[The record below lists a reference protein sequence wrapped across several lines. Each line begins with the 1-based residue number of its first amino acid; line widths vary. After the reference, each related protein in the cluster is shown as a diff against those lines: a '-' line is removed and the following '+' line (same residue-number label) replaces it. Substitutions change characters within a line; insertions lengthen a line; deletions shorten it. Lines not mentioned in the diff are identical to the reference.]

1 MIAPSDPSKSIHSRR
16 YRWLPYTIIVMTIL
30 TLAAGLFLVQYV
42 GRRLVDATGE
52 QLTLA
57 AAEVSDKLDRLLFER
72 YGDVLM
78 MARAFSLRAS
88 DREYLSEYLAWMK
101 ANYDPV
107 YFLLGV
113 TDSRGTMVAATNAT
127 LLGQDESRTDW
138 FQRVRATQ
146 RILAQDVAIHEGDNG
161 VETVA
166 FTAPIL
172 DSQRTFLGVVTARVT
187 VPTLEEVATRTTR
200 SLEARAGFAGSVEY
214 QMLTQRGDVFVDTD
228 FLHKAPMNL
237 KLMGLPS
244 ALAAQSGVPGFLEER
259 HLRRGVDVVSGYA
272 QTHGHG
278 EFGGFG
284 WSVLVRMDRQ
294 AILAPIQ
301 SALWSVGLAAAVVWV
316 PLLVLLFRATAWL
329 RDEYR
334 KAQQESACARA
345 AEAALL
351 QSQERNRAVV
361 DTALD
366 GVITIDAGGLITDW
380 NAQAEKMFGW
390 SREDV
395 LGRRLSEIIIPPR
408 DREAHERGLRH
419 FLGTGE
425 SHILNRRV
433 EVLALH
439 RDGREF
445 PVELAISPARIG
457 EVYFFSAFLRDIAA
471 QKEAQAQLRE
481 SEARYR
487 SVVNALDEG
496 VVLIDAQGAVRTGNL
511 SAERILGLPL
521 EEMIERSLNDP
532 RWHTVHEDG
541 SPFSSDE
548 YPASVTLRTGQP
560 CSGVVMGVQKPD
572 GVRRWIAVNSRALM
586 GSDHRA
592 AAVVMS
598 FTDVTERKRTEERLA
613 AQYAVTRVLS
623 EVRTLEQAVPKI
635 LQAFGE
641 NLEWDFG
648 VFWRVDRPN
657 GVLRCLD
664 QWQLPLLN
672 FDPFTA
678 VTWQSVFRQG
688 EGLPGRIWATAKPA
702 WVTDVTED
710 TNSPRG
716 DHAKTVGFRGAFGF
730 PILVGDE
737 VEGVI
742 EVFSRQVREPD
753 ADLLKLVEDIAL
765 KIGQFAERTRAEEA
779 LRQTEDQLRH
789 SQKMEAVG
797 RLAGGV
803 AHDFNN
809 LLTVIRGY
817 SELLLARL
825 AATDPIRKDM
835 EEVKKA
841 ADRASGLT
849 RQLLAFS
856 RRQFVA
862 PKVFE
867 VNALVT
873 NMDGMLRRLLGEDI
887 IELCLELKAHVGSIR
902 ADPGQIEQVIMN
914 LAVNARDAMPTGGRL
929 TIETQTVTLAQGGVS
944 EVPGLDP
951 GSYVRVSVRDTGL
964 GMDEETQSHLFEPF
978 FTTKAK
984 GKGTGLGLSTVYG
997 IVKQSGG
1004 SITVESHPGKG
1015 TTFKIYFLRVE
1026 EGSPGTE
1033 GPAENSDPARGR
1045 ETILLVEDEP
1055 SVRGLVF
1062 EALRINGYTVLE
1074 ARHGIEALLMGTKH
1088 LGPIHLLLT
1097 DVVMPQMS
1105 GPEVAD
1111 KLTSLRPDMKVLYMS
1126 GYPDHPVFG
1135 QGGLKKATAFLQKP
1149 FAPNVLVQK
1158 VREVLDSVKVA

>member
-1 MIAPSDPSKSIHSRR
+1 MSTPVNPPRSVPARR
-16 YRWLPYTIIVMTIL
+16 YRWLPYVIIVMTVL

-42 GRRLVDATGE
+42 ERRLVDATGE

-57 AAEVSDKLDRLLFER
+57 AAEVSDKLDRMLFER
-72 YGDVLM
+72 YGDVHM

-88 DREYLSEYLAWMK
+88 DPHYLSEYLTWMK
-101 ANYDPV
+101 AKYDPV
-107 YFLLGV
+107 YFWLGV
-113 TDSRGTMVAATNAT
+113 TDSQGAIVASTNTA
-127 LLGQDESRTDW
+127 LLGQDESRTEW
-138 FQRVRATQ
+138 FQQVRLTRRA
-146 RILAQDVAIHEGDNG
+146 LVQDVAIHEADNG

-166 FTAPIL
+166 FTVPIL
-172 DSQRTFLGVVTARVT
+172 DSQKTFLGAVTARVT
-187 VPTLEEVATRTTR
+187 VPTLEEVTTRTIR
-200 SLEARAGFAGSVEY
+200 SLEDRAGFGGSVEY
-214 QMLTQRGDVFVDTD
+214 QMLTRHGDVFVDSD
-228 FLHKAPMNL
+228 LLHKAPINL
-237 KLMGLPS
+237 KTLGLPS
-244 ALAAQSGVPGFLEER
+244 VLAAQSGIPGFLEER

-278 EFGGFG
+278 DFAGFG

-301 SALWSVGLAAAVVWV
+301 SALWSVGLAAAIVWV
-316 PLLVLLFRATAWL
+316 PLLVLLLRATSWL
-329 RDEYR
+329 RDEYQ
-334 KAQQESACARA
+334 KAQQERAWASA

-366 GVITIDAGGLITDW
+366 GVITIDASGLISDW

-390 SREDV
+390 SRDDV
-395 LGRRLSEIIIPPR
+395 LGRRLSETIIPPR

-425 SHILNRRV
+425 SHILNRRI

-445 PVELAISPARIG
+445 PVELAVSPARLG
-457 EVYFFSAFLRDIAA
+457 EAYFFSAFLRDITE
-471 QKEAQAQLRE
+471 QKEAQTRLRE

-496 VVLIDAQGAVRTGNL
+496 VVLIDTQGVIRTGNV

-521 EEMIERSLNDP
+521 DEMVGRSLSDA
-532 RWHTVHEDG
+532 RWQSVHEDG
-541 SPFSSDE
+541 SPVLGEE
-548 YPASVTLRTGQP
+548 YPAFVTLRTGQP
-560 CSGVVMGVQKPD
+560 CSGVIMGVSKPD

-586 GSDHRA
+586 GSDHQT
-592 AAVVMS
+592 AAVVVS
-598 FTDVTERKRTEERLA
+598 FTDITERKRTEDRLA

-623 EVRTLEQAVPKI
+623 EARTLEEAVPKI
-635 LQAFGE
+635 LQAISE
-641 NLEWDFG
+641 NLEWDLG
-648 VFWRVDRPN
+648 VFWRVDRAN
-657 GVLRCLD
+657 NVLRCLD
-664 QWQLPLLN
+664 QWQPPSLKA
-672 FDPFTA
+672 DPFTV
-678 VTWQSVFRQG
+678 VTWQSVFKQG
-688 EGLPGRIWATAKPA
+688 EGLPGRIWASGKSA
-702 WVTDVTED
+702 WVTDVIADGKSSRSEA
-710 TNSPRG
+710 
-716 DHAKTVGFRGAFGF
+716 AKAVGFHGAFGF
-730 PILVGDE
+730 PVQVGGE
-737 VEGVI
+737 IEGVI

-753 ADLLKLVEDIAL
+753 VDLLKMVEDIAL
-765 KIGQFAERTRAEEA
+765 KIGQFGERTRAEEA
-779 LRQTEDQLRH
+779 LRQTEDQLRQ

-817 SELLLARL
+817 SELLLGRL
-825 AATDPIRKDM
+825 PASDPIRKDM

-862 PKVFE
+862 LKIFE
-867 VNALVT
+867 VNTLVA

-887 IELCLELKAHVGSIR
+887 IELCLELQPHVGSIR
-902 ADPGQIEQVIMN
+902 ADPGQVEQVIMN

-929 TIETQTVTLAQGGVS
+929 TIETRTVTLAQGGAR
-944 EVPGLDP
+944 EVQGLDP
-951 GSYVRVSVRDTGL
+951 GNYVRVSVRDTGL
-964 GMDEETQSHLFEPF
+964 GMNEETQSHLFEPF

-1004 SITVESHPGKG
+1004 GIAVESDPGKG
-1015 TTFKIYFLRVE
+1015 TTFKIYFPRVE
-1026 EGSPGTE
+1026 ERPQTVE
-1033 GPAENSDPARGR
+1033 GAVDTLDPVRGR

-1074 ARHGIEALLMGTKH
+1074 ARHGIEALLTGTKH
-1088 LGPIHLLLT
+1088 MGPIHLLLT

-1111 KLTSLRPDMKVLYMS
+1111 KLTTIRPDMRVLYMS
-1126 GYPDHPVFG
+1126 GYPDHPVFAH
-1135 QGGLKKATAFLQKP
+1135 GGLKKGTAFLQKP
-1149 FAPNVLVQK
+1149 FTPNVLVQK
-1158 VREVLDSVKVA
+1158 VREVLDAVKAA

>member
-1 MIAPSDPSKSIHSRR
+1 MIAASNPRRSVHSRR
-16 YRWLPYTIIVMTIL
+16 YRWLPYVIVVMTVL
-30 TLAAGLFLVQYV
+30 TLAAGIFLVQYV
-42 GRRLVDATGE
+42 ERRLVDATGE

-72 YGDVLM
+72 YGDVQM
-78 MARAFSLRAS
+78 MARAFSLQAS
-88 DREYLSEYLAWMK
+88 DSRYLSEYLAWMK
-101 ANYDPV
+101 AKYEPV
-107 YFLLGV
+107 YFWLGV
-113 TDSRGTMVAATNAT
+113 TDSQGIIMATTNAP

-138 FQRVRATQ
+138 FRQVRAT
-146 RILAQDVAIHEGDNG
+146 RRGLVQDVAIHEADNG

-166 FTAPIL
+166 FSMPIL
-172 DSQRTFLGVVTARVT
+172 DSQGTFLGAVTARVT
-187 VPTLEEVATRTTR
+187 VPTLEEVTTRTIRT
-200 SLEARAGFAGSVEY
+200 LEDRAGFVGSVEY
-214 QMLTQRGDVFVDTD
+214 QMLTSHGDVFVDSD
-228 FLHKAPMNL
+228 LLHKAPMNL
-237 KLMGLPS
+237 KVLGLPS

-259 HLRRGVDVVSGYA
+259 HLRRGMDVVTGYA

-278 EFGGFG
+278 DFSGFG

-301 SALWSVGLAAAVVWV
+301 SALWSVGLAAAVVWI
-316 PLLVLLFRATAWL
+316 PLLVLLLRAASWL
-329 RDEYR
+329 RAEYQQ
-334 KAQQESACARA
+334 AQQESAWARA

-366 GVITIDAGGLITDW
+366 GVITIDASGLITDW

-395 LGRRLSEIIIPPR
+395 LGRRLSETIIPPR

-439 RDGREF
+439 RKGHEF

-457 EVYFFSAFLRDIAA
+457 EVYFFSAFLRDITE
-471 QKEAQAQLRE
+471 QKEAQNKLRE

-496 VVLIDAQGAVRTGNL
+496 VVLVDTQGVLRTGNI
-511 SAERILGLPL
+511 SAERILGLSL
-521 EEMIERSLNDP
+521 DEMVGRSLSDA
-532 RWHTVHEDG
+532 RWQTVREDG
-541 SPFSSDE
+541 SPFSSDD
-548 YPASVTLRTGQP
+548 YPATITLRTGQP
-560 CSGVVMGVQKPD
+560 CSGVVMGVYTPD

-586 GSDHRA
+586 GSDHQA
-592 AAVVMS
+592 AAVVVS
-598 FTDVTERKRTEERLA
+598 FTDITERKRTDDRLA

-623 EVRTLEQAVPKI
+623 EARTLEEAVPKI
-635 LQAFGE
+635 LQAIGE

-648 VFWRVDRPN
+648 VFWRVDRAN

-664 QWQLPLLN
+664 QWQSPLLKA
-672 FDPFTA
+672 DPFTL
-678 VTWQSVFRQG
+678 VTWQSVFKEG
-688 EGLPGRIWATAKPA
+688 EGLPGRIWASGKSA

-710 TNSPRG
+710 TNFPRG
-716 DHAKTVGFRGAFGF
+716 EDAKTAGFHGAFGF
-730 PILVGDE
+730 PVQVGGE
-737 VEGVI
+737 IEGVI
-742 EVFSRQVREPD
+742 EIFSRQVREPE
-753 ADLLKLVEDIAL
+753 ADLLKMVEDIAL
-765 KIGQFAERTRAEEA
+765 KIGQFGERTRAEEA
-779 LRQTEDQLRH
+779 LRLTEDQLRQ

-817 SELLLARL
+817 SELLLGRL
-825 AATDPIRKDM
+825 AFTDPIRKDM

-867 VNALVT
+867 MNALVT

-887 IELCLELKAHVGSIR
+887 IELCLDLKPYVGSIR

-929 TIETQTVTLAQGGVS
+929 TIETQTVTLAKGAVR
-944 EVPGLDP
+944 EVPSLEP
-951 GSYVRVSVRDTGL
+951 GVYVRVAVRDTGL

-1015 TTFKIYFLRVE
+1015 TTFKMYFPLVE
-1026 EGSPGTE
+1026 EGPQRMEGAVGT
-1033 GPAENSDPARGR
+1033 SDPARGR

-1062 EALRINGYTVLE
+1062 EALRLNGYTVLE
-1074 ARHGIEALLMGTKH
+1074 ARHGIEALLTGTKH
-1088 LGPIHLLLT
+1088 MGPIHLLLT

-1111 KLTSLRPDMKVLYMS
+1111 KLTTVRPDMKVLFMS
-1126 GYPDHPVFG
+1126 GYPDHPVFA

-1149 FAPNVLVQK
+1149 FTPNVLVQK
-1158 VREVLDSVKVA
+1158 VREVLDGVKAA